1 MNYKDFYI
9 SSRAALVESLSSMW
23 LPGRI
28 REQRYMKWLLSENEP
43 LLAQPVFQSIFP
55 WESGPDTFEEHAS
68 KLGILDSA
76 FVQALSE
83 ADKEYAFPL
92 DRHPYKHQTRSWK
105 GMLSPKRKTIV
116 VTSGTGSGKTEC
128 FMIPVLQDIY
138 RRGEKNCV
146 QAISLYPLNALMK
159 SQQQRIDAWCRALP
173 GKVTY
178 AIYNGD
184 TEKDSLPISKT
195 EPAFPQLITR
205 PQIRQTP
212 PQILFTNPTM
222 LNYML
227 VRKDDRTILEQ
238 SQGKLRWILLDEAHT
253 YTGSS
258 AAELSLQLRRVLDAF
273 GVSIDDVNFAV
284 TSATIGDK
292 GSNESFDR
300 LKTFVA
306 NLT

>member
-146 QAISLYPLNALMK
+146 QAISL
-159 SQQQRIDAWCRALP
+159 
-173 GKVTY
+173 
-178 AIYNGD
+178 
-184 TEKDSLPISKT
+184 
-195 EPAFPQLITR
+195 
-205 PQIRQTP
+205 TP
-212 PQILFTNPTM
+212 
-222 LNYML
+222 
-227 VRKDDRTILEQ
+227 
-238 SQGKLRWILLDEAHT
+238 
-253 YTGSS
+253 
-258 AAELSLQLRRVLDAF
+258 
-273 GVSIDDVNFAV
+273 
-284 TSATIGDK
+284 
-292 GSNESFDR
+292 
-300 LKTFVA
+300 
-306 NLT
+306 